1 MNKLL
6 MIIGGGVE
14 QVPAYK
20 RAKERGFS
28 ILGTDIDPNAPALK
42 LADYVLQVSTKN
54 PEETASRAKKFNKSK
69 HLHGNYNRYDIHFLS
84 NLLIITIF
92 FLSKTFWPEIYQW

>member
-1 MNKLL
+1 

-42 LADYVLQVSTKN
+42 LRRLCITGFY
-54 PEETASRAKKFNKSK
+54 KKS
-69 HLHGNYNRYDIHFLS
+69 
-84 NLLIITIF
+84 
-92 FLSKTFWPEIYQW
+92 

>member
-14 QVPAYK
+14 QVPVHK

-54 PEETASRAKKFNKSK
+54 PEETASRAKKFNKEK
-69 HLHGNYNRYDIHFLS
+69 KRRCYDNQNDVPHIVATVAEML
-84 NLLIITIF
+84 NL
-92 FLSKTFWPEIYQW
+92 P